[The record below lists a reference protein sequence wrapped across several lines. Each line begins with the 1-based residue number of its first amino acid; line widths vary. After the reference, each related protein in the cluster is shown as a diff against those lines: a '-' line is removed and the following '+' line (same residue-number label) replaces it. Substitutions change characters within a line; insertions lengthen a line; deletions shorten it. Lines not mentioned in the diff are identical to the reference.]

1 MTRARLV
8 LVLLSAFAHHTM
20 AQEPAPPHMDKALFQ
35 EIEQGNDAQVKG
47 LLLVHLRGVLNG
59 LEAANMA
66 LLRRGE
72 APLFCPPPDQV
83 LTPEWLRISLSDYL
97 RRFPAIP
104 PNISIAVVA
113 TFALEDSFACE
124 QPTGF

>member
-1 MTRARLV
+1 MAKVKRRITEPRLW
-8 LVLLSAFAHHTM
+8 
-20 AQEPAPPHMDKALFQ
+20 
-35 EIEQGNDAQVKG
+35 
-47 LLLVHLRGVLNG
+47 
-59 LEAANMA
+59 
-66 LLRRGE
+66 
-72 APLFCPPPDQV
+72 PPPDQV

-124 QPTGF
+124 QPTGY